1 MVAVSAYIKTAQV
14 RVEKGSSLV
23 YSRVAGVGVRKSIW
37 LNSTCSF
44 PWIPTNGLVHG
55 NRNETRFKKTLSDFS
70 LERMKILDLGSK
82 IEYLCFL
89 GPLQKLL
96 YLWCGEGWAE
106 RWYRCA
112 GKGHHLKQPW
122 WDMCKQIGTHRKTV
136 IRDEHRNKESLRGE
150 MTDDRSEEMSPSAPI
165 SVRQNYSRCPWS
177 FLKTHTVFQLIQIS
191 FLPWTR

>member
-1 MVAVSAYIKTAQV
+1 MIYKHPDRSICIANWISQGSFGLLGPRAQSQQYLMVAVSAYIKTAQV
-14 RVEKGSSLV
+14 RVEKGSSPV

-55 NRNETRFKKTLSDFS
+55 NRNESRFKKTLSDFS

-96 YLWCGEGWAE
+96 YLWCGEVWAE
-106 RWYRCA
+106 RWYKCA

-150 MTDDRSEEMSPSAPI
+150 MMDDRSE
-165 SVRQNYSRCPWS
+165 
-177 FLKTHTVFQLIQIS
+177 
-191 FLPWTR
+191 